1 MSHVSTVANAF
12 PLRLSFAV
20 EHEELRNVQCTLQEL
35 RNVQCTVQ
43 ELRNVQCT
51 LQHIPDAL
59 LDVLFLEHIPVA
71 LPGAQE

>member
-12 PLRLSFAV
+12 LLRLSFAV
-20 EHEELRNVQCTLQEL
+20 ENE
-35 RNVQCTVQ
+35 

-71 LPGAQE
+71 LSGAQE